1 MIRMWIRKKVN
12 DFKKIFNGS
21 GIITG
26 DLYIRIKML
35 SRVSDVRTKNADLTG
50 KAWNGRV
57 VSRQLKKHG
66 KVIDD
71 EQSMQQ

>member
-1 MIRMWIRKKVN
+1 MWIRKKVN

-26 DLYIRIKML
+26 DLYFRIKML

-50 KAWNGRV
+50 KA
-57 VSRQLKKHG
+57 
-66 KVIDD
+66 
-71 EQSMQQ
+71 